1 MGYPIDIRFW
11 ERNMYRNLKFES
23 AIDFAHDLVRI
34 PSLSGEEGAVAERVI
49 SECKLLRFDDVWSDG
64 IGNVFARVKGRRR
77 APAIMLSSH
86 LDVVDAGDPAEW
98 EFPPYS
104 GEIAGGCLHGRG
116 SMDCKGPLALQTYAA
131 ACLLESRP
139 AGDVYLAHTV
149 MEERG
154 SWGMAHAMEFMAER
168 PAALVLGEATS
179 GDICVGH
186 RGRRELRITIRGKSA
201 HASSP
206 QSACSPVDLLPSALV
221 ALKKFEASLPSH
233 PVLPRATLVPSVIET
248 WPASRNMVPEEVRIV
263 VDWRALPDDGER
275 NSISG
280 LQAFLEDAL
289 RDEMA
294 QKPAEMRLTVE
305 EVQANQRA
313 YTGLHYSRAISNPGF
328 LLEESHSVVQAA
340 ARAVKEKTGHSPA
353 IRPWT
358 FGTDGG
364 YSCGAFHVPTIGYG
378 PGDENNA
385 HTNHERL
392 PLDSALAVYAV
403 YPALLRQL
411 QEALTDQT
419 VVESDD
425 GIEEDHL
432 FVRRLRRS

>member
-1 MGYPIDIRFW
+1 
-11 ERNMYRNLKFES
+11 MYRDLKFES

-64 IGNVFARVKGRRR
+64 IGNVFARVRGRRS

-98 EFPPYS
+98 RYAPYS
-104 GEIAGGCLHGRG
+104 GEIAEGCLHGRG

-149 MEERG
+149 LEERG
-154 SWGMAHAMEFMAER
+154 SWGMAHAMEYMAER
-168 PAALVLGEATS
+168 PAALVLGESTS

-206 QSACSPVDLLPSALV
+206 QSAVSPVDVLPSLLT
-221 ALKKFEASLPSH
+221 ALKKFEAALPSH

-248 WPASRNMVPEEVRIV
+248 WPTSRNMVPEEVRIV
-263 VDWRALPDDGER
+263 VDWRALPEGGER
-275 NSISG
+275 NTIAG
-280 LQAFLEDAL
+280 LHAFLEDAL

-294 QKPAEMRLTVE
+294 EKPAEMKLTVE
-305 EVQANQRA
+305 EVMTSQRA
-313 YTGLHYSRAISNPGF
+313 YTGLNYNRAISNPGF
-328 LLEESHSVVQAA
+328 LMEESHSVVQAA
-340 ARAVKEKTGHSPA
+340 VHAVKEKTGRAPSV
-353 IRPWT
+353 RPWT

-364 YSCGAFHVPTIGYG
+364 YSCGAWHVPTIGYG
-378 PGDENNA
+378 PGDESYA

-392 PLDSALAVYAV
+392 PLDSALAVYES
-403 YPALLRQL
+403 YPALLREIQA
-411 QEALTDQT
+411 ALTDET
-419 VVESDD
+419 VVESDE
-425 GIEEDHL
+425 GVEEDHL